1 MAAQKIVTFV
11 LRTRNCLATFLPV
24 QCPQTGPAVGLASCM
39 QIRIQSIQVP
49 EGLVQDFMYASCML
63 CMLEKMGTF
72 KGGGG
77 LRAGRTAAPDSG
89 ARAPGCLSQMR
100 GSWFNAKKER
110 KQKQAWC
117 AIGPPAA
124 AEAPASFSGLRC
136 DQSTW
141 NYPLAMPWAAATA
154 AALTAADI
162 ALDESRGGAEG
173 HTKHTRRKAQ
183 KVVILY
189 AACMLLYALVCTG
202 IFSIQ
207 NDSPSR
213 GADS

>member
-1 MAAQKIVTFV
+1 M
-11 LRTRNCLATFLPV
+11 RNAEANLAEAIGQRQSLSLARL
-24 QCPQTGPAVGLASCM
+24 GARAVICM
-39 QIRIQSIQVP
+39 QTRIQSIQVP

-162 ALDESRGGAEG
+162 ALDESREG
-173 HTKHTRRKAQ
+173 RR
-183 KVVILY
+183 
-189 AACMLLYALVCTG
+189 G
-202 IFSIQ
+202 IQSIQ
-207 NDSPSR
+207 DEKLKR
-213 GADS
+213 W

>member
-1 MAAQKIVTFV
+1 MCGSRLAAEAGPHPLPRSVT
-11 LRTRNCLATFLPV
+11 RSPESR
-24 QCPQTGPAVGLASCM
+24 VGLAFCM
-39 QIRIQSIQVP
+39 QIHTKHTSAR
-49 EGLVQDFMYASCML
+49 GLVQDFMYASCML

-72 KGGGG
+72 KGV
-77 LRAGRTAAPDSG
+77 
-89 ARAPGCLSQMR
+89 RAPGGAAPLRPTPALEHRAASRKCAEAGLTLR
-100 GSWFNAKKER
+100 KNEKKTG
-110 KQKQAWC
+110 WC
-117 AIGPPAA
+117 AIRPPAA

-136 DQSTW
+136 DQSAW

-162 ALDESRGGAEG
+162 ALDVSRGGAEG

-202 IFSIQ
+202 IFSIH
-207 NDSPSR
+207 NTSPTQE
-213 GADS
+213 